1 MLIWVFVAIT
11 LVCIATVIVMDLKGF
26 DFDYHVDTGVIATII
41 IGVLIVAVIIMTG
54 IACVTNITADSYA
67 AEMEQRYK
75 SLTYQLENDMYDNEN
90 EYGKKALYDQVQDWN
105 EKIAV
110 GKINQENFWVGIF
123 YPHVYDQFE
132 FIELPEK

>member
-26 DFDYHVDTGVIATII
+26 DFDYHIGTGVIATII
-41 IGVLIVAVIIMTG
+41 TGVLIVAVIIMTG

-90 EYGKKALYDQVQDWN
+90 EYGKKGFVRPSARLERKNCRWQ
-105 EKIAV
+105 
-110 GKINQENFWVGIF
+110 NQSG
-123 YPHVYDQFE
+123 
-132 FIELPEK
+132 ELLGWDILPPCV